1 MRISSSLLLILAA
14 ISAASAANVASV
26 APRSEPSSPP
36 LNRRFE
42 VGPIIKTRRAEPS
55 PHVPILTRRA
65 EPSPHVPI
73 PARLAEAEVDALDT
87 AKINADPEELG
98 HLDRLASA
106 SVRRRHLAHA
116 SALNAVHV
124 NVGHVDLKH
133 LASVVHTL
141 SASLESDTK
150 TADHILQEKDRKKV
164 RSNAKKLL
172 SKIKV
177 DLQHAN
183 TDIGKLSKEAGH
195 KRALL
200 SGLGVD
206 LAQLTQVVD
215 SKKLIGT
222 QSLVARLSSL
232 NVDSVLQNDV
242 VSALTNLDFI
252 KTVQSITGIDTVL
265 TSVLS
270 VPDSVAL
277 LDKLKQLD
285 DPEGF
290 VSSLVDIPDL
300 EALVNAAPNGLTSI
314 SSLSG
319 TTKLMSYVNKYGYTT
334 VGRVLNTAGVP
345 CVLESLV
352 KVPGSVKLLHSM
364 KSVADVDSLVS
375 GINGFGV
382 MDFVKSIKAVDNVN
396 ALVSTVK
403 SVAGGVLGK
412 RAELLDSVEGTLS
425 GVTSG
430 LPLGEILKIKR
441 AIAHIEALPAS
452 VDVEVKHRRDLIED
466 LGVDSILNKL
476 DVAQIASLKR
486 NIVDLSAVNTEE
498 VSNIIGAVAKRDG
511 VVGGVVGGVEGGVG
525 DIVGFVQGAVRGGV
539 EHIDR
544 RDGVVGGVVGGLE
557 GGIGDVV
564 AFVDG
569 SVVGGV
575 EHINKRDLPV
585 DQILNAVDLNRILSL
600 RRSTVLDTLPSDLS
614 SLDLT
619 HILPAV
625 KRAISVADSI
635 TKSVHSRRDV
645 TSLTLLSDSLD
656 TLTSSVSILLPKLVK
671 VSDKVDDEAVTKKIK
686 TEVIPMVA
694 KVGGSLDK
702 VVKVQ
707 APQLEKQTGKVVAT
721 ADKTS
726 KSIP

>member
-1 MRISSSLLLILAA
+1 MRISSSLLLVLAA
-14 ISAASAANVASV
+14 ITAANAANVASV

-36 LNRRFE
+36 FNRRQE
-42 VGPIIKTRRAEPS
+42 VDEKWAIIKTRRAEPS
-55 PHVPILTRRA
+55 PHI
-65 EPSPHVPI
+65 SI
-73 PARLAEAEVDALDT
+73 PKHLADAQVDALD
-87 AKINADPEELG
+87 AASVNAAPEELG

-106 SVRRRHLAHA
+106 STRRRHLAHA

-124 NVGHVDLKH
+124 NVGQVDIKH

-150 TADHILQEKDRKKV
+150 TADHILQEKDHKKA
-164 RSNAKKLL
+164 RSHAEKLL

-183 TDIGKLSKEAGH
+183 TDIGKLSKEAGQ

-206 LAQLTQVVD
+206 LAQLTQIVD
-215 SKKLIGT
+215 SKNIVGT
-222 QSLVARLSSL
+222 QSLVTRLSSL
-232 NVDSVLQNDV
+232 KVDSVLQGDV
-242 VSALTNLDFI
+242 FSVLTDLDVL
-252 KTVQSITGIDTVL
+252 KTVQSVTGIDTVL
-265 TSVLS
+265 TSLLS

-277 LDKLKQLD
+277 LDNLKQLD
-285 DPEGF
+285 DPECF

-300 EALVNAAPNGLTSI
+300 EALVGAAPNGLTSI
-314 SSLSG
+314 ASLSG
-319 TTKLMSYVNKYGYTT
+319 TNKLMSYVNKYGYTT

-352 KVPGSVKLLHSM
+352 KVPGSVKLLRSI
-364 KSVADVDSLVS
+364 KSVADVNSLVS
-375 GINGFGV
+375 GINVIGV
-382 MDFVKSIKAVDNVN
+382 MDFVKSIQAVDNVD

-403 SVAGGVLGK
+403 SVAGGELKK
-412 RAELLDSVEGTLS
+412 RAELLDGVESTLS

-441 AIAHIEALPAS
+441 AIAHIDALPAS
-452 VDVEVKHRRDLIED
+452 VDVDVKHRRDLIQD
-466 LGVDSILNKL
+466 LGVDQALNNL
-476 DVAQIASLKR
+476 DVAKIASLKR
-486 NIVDLSAVNTEE
+486 SIADLSAVSTEE
-498 VSNIIGAVAKRDG
+498 VTNIIGSVVKRDG
-511 VVGGVVGGVEGGVG
+511 
-525 DIVGFVQGAVRGGV
+525 I
-539 EHIDR
+539 
-544 RDGVVGGVVGGLE
+544 VGGVVGGLE
-557 GGIGDVV
+557 GGVGDVV

-575 EHINKRDLPV
+575 EHISKRDLPV
-585 DQILNAVDLNRILSL
+585 DQVLDAVDLNRILAL
-600 RRSTVLDTLPSDLS
+600 RRSAVLDTLPSIS
-614 SLDLT
+614 SLDLN

-625 KRAISVADSI
+625 QRAISNADSI
-635 TKSVHSRRDV
+635 TKSVSRRDA

-671 VSDKVDDEAVTKKIK
+671 VSDAVHDEAVTKEIK

-721 ADKTS
+721 ADKAS